1 MQPEDTVAVQSQA
14 VVTAAEQPLAAFVVE
29 RQSAAD
35 SAAVVAAAH
44 ILAAEAVA
52 AVVVADDVEPL
63 SPILIMKQGPI
74 ESHLPQTIGRWDFWL
89 LAHPTVSQH
98 P

>member
-1 MQPEDTVAVQSQA
+1 MQPEDTVAVQWQAAVTAAVQSQA
-14 VVTAAEQPLAAFVVE
+14 VVTAA
-29 RQSAAD
+29 
-35 SAAVVAAAH
+35 
-44 ILAAEAVA
+44 AEAVA
-52 AVVVADDVEPL
+52 AVVEADDVEPL